1 MKKSSTIKKA
11 QMGAAVP
18 SKKGGLSGSMK
29 KFKPTSP
36 IKRPKGPV
44 YEGSTLP
51 EFTVKAP
58 KAKAGK
64 SLGMKSVKAGYD
76 KNPGV
81 TRADIIVAAKKKA
94 KYGAKVAGKKPI
106 KKAQTGDDVSM
117 MEGSTMP
124 EHTVT
129 ASRIVDKPSKPAK
142 PQKNYTRD
150 LIKRANKMNR
160 NQAGYSR
167 RNPRRYEEGGQVSK
181 AQDGTSKKKYQYFWQ
196 DPESTY
202 SKRKAEAEQNSKMRL
217 LTDQIL
223 PQDKVQKF
231 GKFEGYKYY
240 DSPTSESPKL
250 LNDAARLAKKP
261 NVTKAATP
269 SLSKKDI
276 KTYKKTGAAPKAKK
290 GVSVKKTSMG
300 KCKYGC

>member
-1 MKKSSTIKKA
+1 MKKTSIIKKA
-11 QMGAAVP
+11 KVG
-18 SKKGGLSGSMK
+18 
-29 KFKPTSP
+29 T
-36 IKRPKGPV
+36 
-44 YEGSTLP
+44 T
-51 EFTVKAP
+51 AP

-94 KYGAKVAGKKPI
+94 MYGK
-106 KKAQTGDDVSM
+106 
-117 MEGSTMP
+117 TM
-124 EHTVT
+124 
-129 ASRIVDKPSKPAK
+129 
-142 PQKNYTRD
+142 
-150 LIKRANKMNR
+150 
-160 NQAGYSR
+160 
-167 RNPRRYEEGGQVSK
+167 K
-181 AQDGTSKKKYQYFWQ
+181 AQDGTSKKKYQYFWE
-196 DPESTY
+196 DPEGTTY
-202 SKRKAEAEQNSKMRL
+202 KRNEEARRNSKLMD
-217 LTDQIL
+217 LTNQIL

-276 KTYKKTGAAPKAKK
+276 KTYKKTRAAPKAKK

-300 KCKYGC
+300 KCKMGC